1 LPTSS
6 NTGFLI
12 EALGADRPGELHAW
26 MIALYRR
33 CFAEPPW
40 SQSDFDDYPDLL
52 TRRLAVP
59 GTSGLIARDADTL
72 AGVVYGWPA
81 PEVLPDNPFYRAITE
96 GTPAEKLV
104 SPALEVVELMVDPDH
119 RGRGIGRAL
128 LDRFVAGRRS
138 AWLCTHPQ
146 APAARLYESAGW
158 VVAGTFSYQGV
169 PRVVYTWD
177 ASESNTG
184 STGSTARTA
193 VPESSLR

>member
-1 LPTSS
+1 MSL
-6 NTGFLI
+6 LI
-12 EALGADRPGELHAW
+12 EALDSVRLGELHAQ
-26 MIALYRR
+26 MFALYQR

-40 SQSDFDDYPDLL
+40 SQSDFGDYPDLL

-59 GTSGLIARDADTL
+59 GTSGLIARDANTL

-128 LDRFVAGRRS
+128 RARFVADQRS
-138 AWLCTHPQ
+138 AWLCTHPR

-158 VVAGTFSYQGV
+158 VVAGMLRYDGA

-177 ASESNTG
+177 ASVSNTG